1 MAIKNWK
8 RISLKKNANKL
19 VVKSY
24 EFAMEENL
32 NWPYLIQNKLTE
44 IGMMNSFKEGREIH
58 VKAYSRM
65 RGIFHQE
72 AFAAINQESSKLRTY
87 KLLKEEIGME
97 TYLTIVNNTKNR
109 TTLTKFRLSNH
120 TLMIEKGRHQN
131 IDKNLRFCPFCPTR
145 IEDEIHF
152 LLECECY
159 AIHRKELFNTINE
172 KVKDNNIQLRN
183 KKEKFINLLTKI
195 HIIPLHSTISS

>member
-1 MAIKNWK
+1 
-8 RISLKKNANKL
+8 
-19 VVKSY
+19 
-24 EFAMEENL
+24 
-32 NWPYLIQNKLTE
+32 
-44 IGMMNSFKEGREIH
+44 MMNSFKEGREIH

-65 RGIFHQE
+65 KDIFHQE
-72 AFAAINQESSKLRTY
+72 AFAAINEESSKLRTY

-120 TLMIEKGRHQN
+120 TLMIKKGRHQN
-131 IDKNLRFCPFCPTR
+131 IDKNLRFCPFCP
-145 IEDEIHF
+145 IEDEMHL

-183 KKEKFINLLTKI
+183 KKGKFINLLTKI
-195 HIIPLHSTISS
+195 HIIPSQHNT

>member
-1 MAIKNWK
+1 
-8 RISLKKNANKL
+8 
-19 VVKSY
+19 
-24 EFAMEENL
+24 
-32 NWPYLIQNKLTE
+32 
-44 IGMMNSFKEGREIH
+44 
-58 VKAYSRM
+58 
-65 RGIFHQE
+65 
-72 AFAAINQESSKLRTY
+72 
-87 KLLKEEIGME
+87 ME
-97 TYLTIVNNTKNR
+97 TYFTIVNNTKNR

-145 IEDEIHF
+145 IEDEMHF

-183 KKEKFINLLTKI
+183 KKGKLINLLTKI
-195 HIIPLHSTISS
+195 HIIPLTAQYLVKAFRKREQLLENC